1 VKIAAIEAIPYSLPT
16 VRPHKLAMATIT
28 EHTLVLVRVHDD
40 EGRIGVGETG
50 IIPHYS
56 TETQHGICQVV
67 EETIAPCLIGRDP
80 TSLET
85 LIAAMDTQVKGNNY
99 TKGAVEMA
107 CVDLAA
113 RAAGVPAHQLFGG
126 QVRDRIPVL
135 WVLRQVTP
143 RPIPP
148 KPRRN
153 SPPDCTICFWSSWR
167 RRPGRRRP
175 PGGGGE
181 TDAGR
186 ARERAG

>member
-135 WVLRQVTP
+135 WVLATGDAKADTAEAEEKLAAGLHNLFLVKLAAATRSTT
-143 RPIPP
+143 
-148 KPRRN
+148 
-153 SPPDCTICFWSSWR
+153 S
-167 RRPGRRRP
+167 
-175 PGGGGE
+175 
-181 TDAGR
+181 AGR
-186 ARERAG
+186 WR